1 VLAVTPAGW
10 AATIAAITAL
20 LLADAL
26 VVGRRRQAIDLRTAT
41 RWSLAY
47 IAVALA
53 FGVLFSLFNG
63 WELGAE
69 YFSGYVV
76 EKSLSVDN
84 LFVFVLIIS
93 SFAVPPAQQP
103 KVLSIGIAVALGVR
117 AIFIAVG
124 AAALQAFSVAFL
136 LFGVAL
142 LATAAQLF
150 RHRDTDP
157 QIDDNK
163 IVALARRLLPI
174 TATYD
179 DGRIVSHRDGGRAL
193 TPLFLALL
201 AIGTSDVLFAFDSI
215 PAVFGVTEHGYIV
228 FTANAFALLGLRP
241 LFFLVAG
248 LLDRLVYLS
257 TGLSV
262 ILAFIGLKLILE
274 FAHTQDAAVPQIST
288 AASLAVI
295 VTVLLVTTA
304 ASAIAVRRDPRRQA
318 HAGSLGTGGA
328 AADAERPGDPRGQG
342 ASSGASST
350 TG

>member
-1 VLAVTPAGW
+1 VP
-10 AATIAAITAL
+10 
-20 LLADAL
+20 
-26 VVGRRRQAIDLRTAT
+26 
-41 RWSLAY
+41 
-47 IAVALA
+47 
-53 FGVLFSLFNG
+53 
-63 WELGAE
+63 
-69 YFSGYVV
+69 
-76 EKSLSVDN
+76 
-84 LFVFVLIIS
+84 S
-93 SFAVPPAQQP
+93 SF
-103 KVLSIGIAVALGVR
+103 
-117 AIFIAVG
+117 AVG

-179 DGRIVSHRDGGRAL
+179 DGRIVSHRDGRRAL

-295 VTVLLVTTA
+295 VTALLVTTA

-318 HAGSLGTGGA
+318 HAGSLGAAGLPPTPNVQVTHGVRALPAARPLPPGEVDSGRSARSNSRDGSGVRSARGGA
-328 AADAERPGDPRGQG
+328 SAMTEHSIGTHGK
-342 ASSGASST
+342 
-350 TG
+350 